1 MDSNLTKQTERLSED
16 EYEKLASKLEKT
28 IVEYSDHLIHD
39 HIKETKF
46 TLKNGFDVIF
56 RDRKKKRE

>member
-1 MDSNLTKQTERLSED
+1 MNQK
-16 EYEKLASKLEKT
+16 EYEKLASSLEDI
-28 IVEYSDHLIHD
+28 IVKFSDHLITD

-46 TLKNGFDVIF
+46 TLTNGFDVIF